1 MPTALLWLLVWDKD
15 GKASAHRQGH
25 ERDSSQHELE
35 SVFHSLD
42 ALGVIAKSFQ
52 NSISLFTK
60 VKGIAPIVF
69 GFWE

>member
-1 MPTALLWLLVWDKD
+1 MPAALLWLLVWDKD

-42 ALGVIAKSFQ
+42 GLGEIAKSFQ

-60 VKGIAPIVF
+60 VKGIALILF